1 MVTYIEMGTAWG
13 GVVQLSCFECTESEK
28 PATHLRHPG
37 SWGTQGRSRAG
48 ARNLGVIC
56 VLRMG
61 RGRRIKVG
69 QALTARVEGGEEG
82 TLGSGSIACK
92 KDGEVGP
99 PFGLLAPT

>member
-1 MVTYIEMGTAWG
+1 
-13 GVVQLSCFECTESEK
+13 
-28 PATHLRHPG
+28 
-37 SWGTQGRSRAG
+37 
-48 ARNLGVIC
+48 
-56 VLRMG
+56 MG